1 MQNFEEKYLNS
12 ITQQVNNVQE
22 QIEILDEL
30 YKDYILEKNL
40 RLTCCDSL
48 KNLSMYYYEQILHKL
63 GYSQSKCALQNRM
76 SVRLLICIVA
86 MVFPSCLH
94 HVAAFQTTKIPSRID
109 NPCLHQNLVIP
120 SLPHGSIRLS
130 SSTQLN
136 SWNSDEIVG
145 PDRLKSC
152 IPYMVCIM

>member
-63 GYSQSKCALQNRM
+63 GYSQSK
-76 SVRLLICIVA
+76 
-86 MVFPSCLH
+86 
-94 HVAAFQTTKIPSRID
+94 
-109 NPCLHQNLVIP
+109 
-120 SLPHGSIRLS
+120 
-130 SSTQLN
+130 
-136 SWNSDEIVG
+136 EE
-145 PDRLKSC
+145 
-152 IPYMVCIM
+152 